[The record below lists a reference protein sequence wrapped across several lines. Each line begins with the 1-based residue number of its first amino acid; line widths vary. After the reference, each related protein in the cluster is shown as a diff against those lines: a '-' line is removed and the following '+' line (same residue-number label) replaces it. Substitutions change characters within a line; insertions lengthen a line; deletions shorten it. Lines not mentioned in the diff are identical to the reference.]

1 MPADDRRAAEP
12 MCNGPGRVVSVDLL
26 RGLIMIVMALD
37 HVRDFTHRGAMA
49 GSPTDLA
56 TTTGALFLT
65 RWITHFC
72 APAFALT
79 AGIAAW
85 LWWSRG
91 QSRQALSLFL
101 VTRGLWLMALEIAV
115 MQFAYYFAWPTGV
128 PILLLVLWSLGLS
141 MIVLAGLIWLPAGAI
156 FAISVI
162 AILFHPLLD
171 PVQASDLGAAGA
183 LWNIVH
189 QVGAFGVNG
198 AIVATPYPLIP
209 WAGVMALG
217 FALGPLFRMSGHRR
231 VRSLVGLGAAL
242 LVAFLVLRLGNG
254 YGDPLPW
261 RAGPDMGWT
270 LLSFLNV
277 SKYPASPAFLL
288 LTLGASILALAVLER
303 MQPLFSSQGFV
314 IILGSVP
321 LFFYILHFFIAHLF
335 AAALWFILYGRPAA
349 GFVFQPY
356 PSFGGPPGY
365 FPADFGL
372 PLGGSYCV
380 WIAVLV
386 AIYPLCRLHS
396 RAKSRSTSWWMRY
409 L

>member
-1 MPADDRRAAEP
+1 MAADDRRAGAP
-12 MCNGPGRVVSVDLL
+12 MRNGRVRVVSVDLL

-37 HVRDFTHRGAMA
+37 HVRDFTHRGAMT

-56 TTTGALFLT
+56 TTSEALFLT

-91 QSRQALSLFL
+91 RSREALSLFL

-115 MQFAYYFAWPTGV
+115 MQFAYYFAWPTSV

-141 MIVLAGLIWLPAGAI
+141 MVILAGLIWLPAGAI
-156 FAISVI
+156 FAISAI
-162 AILFHPLLD
+162 AIFLHPLLD
-171 PVQASDLGAAGA
+171 PVQARDLGAAGA

-189 QVGAFGVNG
+189 QVGAFDVDG
-198 AIVATPYPLIP
+198 ALVATPYPLIP
-209 WAGVMALG
+209 WAGVMAFG
-217 FALGPLFRMSGHRR
+217 FALGPLFRMSIHRR

-242 LVAFLVLRLGNG
+242 IVAFLVLRLANG

-261 RAGPDMGWT
+261 DAGPDMGWT

-288 LTLGASILALAVLER
+288 MTLGVIILALAALER
-303 MQPLFSSQGFV
+303 MQSLFPSQGFV
-314 IILGSVP
+314 LILGSVP

-335 AAALWFILYGRPAA
+335 AAVLWFIIYGAAAA
-349 GFVFQPY
+349 GFAFNPY
-356 PSFGGPPGY
+356 PSFGGSGDG
-365 FPADFGL
+365 FPSDFGL
-372 PLGGSYCV
+372 PLWGTYCV
-380 WIAVLV
+380 WVAVL
-386 AIYPLCRLHS
+386 ATTYPLCAQHS
-396 RAKSRSTSWWMRY
+396 RAKARSTRWWMRY